1 MEILRLTVRV
11 DLGGHTPVAID
22 ATPQEPLKA
31 RKHNPV
37 SIENCMGLVGTVF
50 HF

>member
-22 ATPQEPLKA
+22 ATTVRVDLGG
-31 RKHNPV
+31 HTPV
-37 SIENCMGLVGTVF
+37 AIDATP
-50 HF
+50 